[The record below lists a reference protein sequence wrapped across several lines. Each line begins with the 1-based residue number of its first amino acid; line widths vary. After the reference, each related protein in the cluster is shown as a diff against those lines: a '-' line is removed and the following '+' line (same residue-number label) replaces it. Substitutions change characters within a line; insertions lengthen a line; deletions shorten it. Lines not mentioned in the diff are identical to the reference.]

1 MGEAV
6 RRGTRARHD
15 ALVDLLRAGVES
27 VDTLAGRLGVSAST
41 VRRDLTRLQEEG
53 RIARTY
59 GGALLRD
66 GFHERSFGESAQLH
80 QQEKAAIAEA
90 AEPLVPQ
97 EGTVFLDAGTTCL
110 ALARRLANRAASAG
124 RAASA
129 DRAGRADR
137 TGLTVVTR
145 GLETALLLARSP
157 GIEVVV
163 VGGSVQQLSH
173 GLVGP
178 LASVAFERLAFDAAF
193 LGADA
198 VDPIRGLGEPTVEE
212 TYVKEQAAARAA
224 GVVLLADSSKL
235 GPAGVAAWV
244 PLQPSWTLVTD
255 SAVHPATVAAFEA
268 AGLHVLAAG

>member
-110 ALARRLANRAASAG
+110 ALARRLAD

-137 TGLTVVTR
+137 TGLTLVTR

-224 GVVLLADSSKL
+224 DVVLLADSSKL